1 MVRVWEA
8 GRGRE
13 QGKKKAI
20 SQTACKSSTP
30 GLHNRYSCAKSSRLP
45 LGRRL
50 TPFPPAPPPP
60 ARLHEFPIAGQGRG
74 LVGGFTSANDE
85 LVAPVARAQGWD
97 QNVCVRRLP
106 LDHHHTLQAR
116 HTLNTR
122 CPLKPLLVR
131 SRQAAS
137 RDRQTRSIHAHR
149 TKFRARADRQR
160 TSSPAP
166 FSVASVGIPQSCG
179 SATGRR
185 EGDA

>member
-1 MVRVWEA
+1 VRRTRRQNRA
-8 GRGRE
+8 K
-13 QGKKKAI
+13 KKKAI
-20 SQTACKSSTP
+20 SHTACKSSTP
-30 GLHNRYSCAKSSRLP
+30 SRYNHYTCGTPSRLP

-50 TPFPPAPPPP
+50 RPCPPAPPPP
-60 ARLHEFPIAGQGRG
+60 ARSHEFPIAGQGRG
-74 LVGGFTSANDE
+74 RVGGFTSANDE

-97 QNVCVRRLP
+97 QNVCVRRLS
-106 LDHHHTLQAR
+106 LDHHHTLHAR
-116 HTLNTR
+116 HTHNTH

-149 TKFRARADRQR
+149 TKFRTRADRHR

>member
-1 MVRVWEA
+1 MG
-8 GRGRE
+8 GRTRQR
-13 QGKKKAI
+13 QGQKKGNQSDRLQVFNTKPLQPLQLCKIKPFASRQAPDAI
-20 SQTACKSSTP
+20 PPCP
-30 GLHNRYSCAKSSRLP
+30 P
-45 LGRRL
+45 L
-50 TPFPPAPPPP
+50 P

-74 LVGGFTSANDE
+74 RVGGFTSANDE
-85 LVAPVARAQGWD
+85 LVAPVARAQGRY

-106 LDHHHTLQAR
+106 LDHHRTLQAR
-116 HTLNTR
+116 HTHNTR

-131 SRQAAS
+131 SLQTAS

-149 TKFRARADRQR
+149 TRFRARADRQH